1 VCTMRNRE
9 PGGTRGRV
17 LSFIRRFVDEHGYT
31 PTVREIVKGLGI
43 SSTSVVQYH
52 LNVLEREG
60 FIRRDREVFRSIQL
74 ARRKRLVAVPFL
86 GNIAAGE
93 PLPVFGSETWDSGAL
108 DILEVPEELVSG
120 RQVYALKVKGTS
132 MVDAL
137 IDDGDIVLMEPVSTA
152 DDGEMVAARLKN
164 EQGVTLKKLY
174 REGKRIRLQP
184 ANASLPPIYTSPENL
199 HVQGRVVGVIRKL

>member
-1 VCTMRNRE
+1 MRKQELR
-9 PGGTRGRV
+9 GTRGRV
-17 LSFIRRFVDEHGYT
+17 MSFIQRFVDEHGYT

-74 ARRKRLVAVPFL
+74 AKRKRLVTVPFL

-93 PLPVFGSETWDSGAL
+93 PLPVLGSETWASETL
-108 DILEVPEELVSG
+108 EMMEVPEELAGG
-120 RQVYALKVKGTS
+120 RQVYALRVKGRS
-132 MVDAL
+132 MIDAL
-137 IDDGDIVLMEPVSTA
+137 IDDGDIVLIEPTSTA

-164 EQGVTLKKLY
+164 EQGVTLKRLF
-174 REGKRIRLQP
+174 RGGRRVRLQP
-184 ANASLPPIYTSPENL
+184 ANGSLPPIYTTTENL
-199 HVQGRVVGVIRKL
+199 QIQGRVVGVIRKL